1 MRKARF
7 LIIALILPL
16 VLVCSGIRGSRTV
29 SASKTGRQASN
40 YAPGEVIVKLK
51 PGASQLR
58 SADQDERLMSVARL
72 AGDTGGAASSR
83 SAESLVRTAAMQRV
97 SDIISGRG
105 LDRVFVLKFDP
116 SADVSSIV
124 SELRALDAVEYAEP
138 NYLIELGGVIP
149 DDPSFYDQWSLV
161 NLGAGI
167 PWDPNNDGN
176 VDFFPST
183 PNVDIK
189 ASEAWEITKG
199 SPDVV
204 VALTDTGVDITHPD
218 LAANIYTNPGE
229 IAGNGVD
236 DDHNGFVDDVH
247 GFNVA
252 DSNGDVGDAFGHGT
266 QMAGV
271 LAAEMNNNI
280 GITGICQ
287 SKVMPVRF
295 YKRTGPDPTQYS
307 ATVADAA
314 RSLLYSIAAG
324 ASIINASWTTK
335 LTSDDTHSDEAKALE
350 DAVNAT
356 NDAGALLVC
365 IAGNEGYDLDYS
377 QIYPSSYKLPNQ
389 IVVAASDFN
398 DEIWHDGFNTFPI
411 RSGYGPSTVDLA
423 APGVSVL
430 TTRARGNCFLC
441 TQSNDSR
448 DWYTRADGTSISA
461 ALVSG
466 VAALLKSKYPT
477 DNGIVLKRRILAGA
491 EVRANLGNYVI
502 GGRRLSAIG
511 ALKANVTISTPA
523 LSEFTYKAKNGK
535 LIVYGSGMQTGA
547 SIIVGKTVYHGKPR
561 SDDGTA
567 LLAIVPKEAFPSGT
581 AVPIKVRNP
590 DGGESQAL
598 SLTR

>member
-7 LIIALILPL
+7 LTIALILPL

-29 SASKTGRQASN
+29 SASKTGKQASN
-40 YAPGEVIVKLK
+40 YAPGEVIVKLR
-51 PGASQLR
+51 PGASQLQL
-58 SADQDERLMSVARL
+58 ADQDERLMKIARL
-72 AGDTGGAASSR
+72 AGDKGGAASTR
-83 SAESLVRTAAMQRV
+83 SAETLVRAAAMQRV
-97 SDIISGRG
+97 TEIISGRG

-116 SADVSSIV
+116 SADVRSIV
-124 SELRALDAVEYAEP
+124 SELRALDEVEYAEP
-138 NYLIELGGVIP
+138 NYLIQLGGVIP
-149 DDPSFYDQWSLV
+149 DDPAFYDQWSLV
-161 NLGAGI
+161 NLGTGI

-204 VALTDTGVDITHPD
+204 VAVTDTGVDITHPD
-218 LAANIYTNPGE
+218 LAANIYTNPRE

-335 LTSDDTHSDEAKALE
+335 LTSEDTHADEAKALE

-365 IAGNEGYDLDYS
+365 IAGNEGYNLDYS
-377 QIYPSSYKLPNQ
+377 QIYPASYRLPNQ

-398 DEIWHDGFNTFPI
+398 DEIWHDAFNFYPI
-411 RSGYGPSTVDLA
+411 RSGYGPATVDVA

-441 TQSNDSR
+441 TQSTDTR

-477 DNGIVLKRRILAGA
+477 DNGIALKRRILAGA
-491 EVRANLGNYVI
+491 EVRANLANYVI

-511 ALKANVTISTPA
+511 ALNANVTISTPT
-523 LSEFTYKAKNGK
+523 LSEFTYKAKSGK

-547 SIIVGKTVYHGKPR
+547 AIIVGKTVYHSKPR

-567 LLAIVPKEAFPSGT
+567 FLAIVPKEAFPSGT
-581 AVPIKVRNP
+581 PVSIKVRNP